1 MIKRVESP
9 LIYVKD
15 EPIQKVKQ
23 FKYLGITLDEKLTF
37 RPHVHE
43 SIRKASHRLY
53 QLCKIRRY
61 VNTSSSVSIY
71 KSMILPY
78 MEYGDVFM
86 SGANQVDLDK

>member
-1 MIKRVESP
+1 M
-9 LIYVKD
+9 YVG
-15 EPIQKVKQ
+15 VCV
-23 FKYLGITLDEKLTF
+23 YVCMYVGMYVCRYVCVCMYVCMYGTF

-43 SIRKASHRLY
+43 AIRKASHRLY

-61 VNTSSSVSIY
+61 INTSSAVSIY

-86 SGANQVDLDK
+86 S